1 MGKSRPDIRA
11 VLKENVERLAP
22 THPDG
27 RINKNRLA
35 GDTDIKLGGA
45 QRVLSGTTNVG
56 IDLVQKVARSYRL
69 APWQLLV
76 PGLDPANPPELARP
90 PAMNEPPAQAPYSPL
105 SEEERRL
112 VMFFRGMNAA
122 HREALVSIANGWF
135 LSDKPVRSAPANP
148 IRGPAK
154 NRNRT

>member
-1 MGKSRPDIRA
+1 MGKGNANIRA
-11 VLKENVERLAP
+11 ILKENVERLAP

-56 IDLVQKVARSYRL
+56 IDLVQKVAQRYRL

-76 PGLDPANPPELARP
+76 PGLDPAHPPELARP
-90 PAMNEPPAQAPYSPL
+90 QVLQEPPAQAPYSAL
-105 SEEERRL
+105 SEEERQL
-112 VMFFRGMNAA
+112 GMLFRGMNAL
-122 HREALVSIANGWF
+122 HREALLSIARGWF
-135 LSDKPVRSAPANP
+135 VADNPGRSSSATPF
-148 IRGPAK
+148 REPAK
-154 NRNRT
+154 GRSRI